1 MLQHYKVTP
10 IMVFDG
16 ANLPSKAGTEHDRH
30 SSRAENK
37 AKGMQALRSDNRS
50 AAVEYFQKAV
60 DVTPLM
66 AHKCIKALRKMGVE
80 CIVAPYEADAQL
92 AFLSIRNYV
101 AAVITEDSDII
112 AFGAKVVFFKM
123 DKEGNG
129 EEYRQKLLGACS
141 TMNLT
146 GYVASLVAR
155 FLTSTRTHARTHAHT
170 HTHTHTQVAPTAR
183 DADVHSRWLRLS

>member
-1 MLQHYKVTP
+1 MQFVLDRVKMLQHYKVTP

-80 CIVAPYEADAQL
+80 CIVAPYEADAQIARL
-92 AFLSIRNYV
+92 ARSG
-101 AAVITEDSDII
+101 AVGLVICEDSDML
-112 AFGAKVVFFKM
+112 AFGCPRV
-123 DKEGNG
+123 
-129 EEYRQKLLGACS
+129 CW
-141 TMNLT
+141 T
-146 GYVASLVAR
+146 
-155 FLTSTRTHARTHAHT
+155 
-170 HTHTHTQVAPTAR
+170 
-183 DADVHSRWLRLS
+183 